1 MCFLCSFLLLLLLLF
16 GPSTRVGFNPTA
28 SHIKG
33 PSRIVFLPTQVHGG
47 DVRRLP
53 GCYPENIPHCFSVT
67 SVMFRFFF
75 SRQHLLSQLL
85 WTMLIY
91 KSNFVYLARWRSTS
105 PSLNLSAGEI
115 SRVKSL
121 YGQANRHKK
130 SSTEWRAGGYYVRP
144 QIPPYG
150 LSGVEGLDLNCP
162 SQEMRQKH
170 PSQVI
175 TRARHKGSHR
185 N

>member
-1 MCFLCSFLLLLLLLF
+1 MCFLCSFFFLLLLLLLF

-130 SSTEWRAGGYYVRP
+130 
-144 QIPPYG
+144 IFN
-150 LSGVEGLDLNCP
+150 GVESRRLLRP
-162 SQEMRQKH
+162 STN
-170 PSQVI
+170 PSIRTLWRRRVRSELPQ
-175 TRARHKGSHR
+175 SR
-185 N
+185 NEAETSVSGHYESKA